1 MQPKNSYFVESYTS
15 TTPFIRI
22 IFQIVLSIS
31 YIKTRIFV
39 YKIWNTLNVLKTKK
53 PKFLWMDVLSGWHG
67 FIDKQ
72 VHTNM
77 LTEYF
82 SSRGWVLCCLL
93 NNVCEKT
100 WTIRPLNKDVS
111 NYRLPKISVL
121 CIIYV

>member
-1 MQPKNSYFVESYTS
+1 MQPKNYHIVEGYTC
-15 TTPFIRI
+15 TTP
-22 IFQIVLSIS
+22 L
-31 YIKTRIFV
+31 FV
-39 YKIWNTLNVLKTKK
+39 YKIWNTLNVLKTEV
-53 PKFLWMDVLSGWHG
+53 PKFMRMDVLSGWHG

-111 NYRLPKISVL
+111 NYRLLPKVAVL